1 MGMCFDQSKL
11 GSSDPKD
18 PARGHKVE
26 THLIASYKKKDKKPP
41 EVAPIPSIDKLGK
54 RGEKR
59 KQKKEK
65 QKTRHIV
72 ARAYVATENDKK
84 WTKKRA

>member
-26 THLIASYKKKDKKPP
+26 THLIASYKKKDKKQP

-54 RGEKR
+54 KINKR
-59 KQKKEK
+59 KQKREK
-65 QKTRHIV
+65 PETRHV
-72 ARAYVATENDKK
+72 VVGEGTCGN
-84 WTKKRA
+84 